1 MRLKSGK
8 RKLQREG
15 EKMLNKEKYNL
26 RQIDISTKTKDGKIL
41 FFELKIKG
49 KTIYQ
54 QIYPCGVF
62 ACDAMAGMIEWLE
75 EEYKPTILTDK
86 EKAYLS
92 AVIKPFRER
101 VKCINKTYHDTMNQI
116 TFIRIDMLNGDFAS
130 FPSFERE
137 IMYKGMEIEKGYTLE
152 ELGL

>member
-1 MRLKSGK
+1 MK
-8 RKLQREG
+8 
-15 EKMLNKEKYNL
+15 NKEKYNL

-41 FFELKIKG
+41 FFELKIRG

-62 ACDAMAGMIEWLE
+62 ACDAMEGMIGWLE
-75 EEYKPTILTDK
+75 EEYKPKILTDK

-92 AVIKPFRER
+92 AVIKPFREE
-101 VKCINKTYHDTMNQI
+101 VETIEK
-116 TFIRIDMLNGDFAS
+116 AS
-130 FPSFERE
+130 FEEDEQLQISDGDTVMAFPCFEKGT
-137 IMYKGMEIEKGYTLE
+137 MYKGMEEYKYYTLE